1 MNMLGLG
8 TYESDEEI
16 EEEDAQPKKDV
27 KVELTLEYQKSS
39 SVSNESKMEISCDF
53 VTDESEVK
61 LEIADDVF
69 QPSSSQKKE
78 QKEQEEQNEQNEQ
91 KEQKE
96 HSLVRNK
103 YSHLDE
109 LPPSPTK
116 PANPKT
122 IRKISEYL
130 ELKEISGFNLT
141 EVR

>member
-78 QKEQEEQNEQNEQ
+78 QKEQEEQNEQ